1 MLAALETTKRAS
13 ISRHFFDVACFVVK
27 TSHLKV
33 TFSRDL
39 NLTMSDL
46 DFLNWSPL
54 YCETNL
60 PFCKN
65 HLLEDKN
72 WYMLPLVNGIQQKC
86 LKENQLVRFQGMIV
100 DMPDPEY
107 YLSSYEVQNNADGNK
122 RIKCGRF
129 CEVLDIGPDEHLVE
143 ESPNNVTS
151 ERHQLYCI
159 TDPTLSPWVV
169 NYLRDQQLIMTPD
182 EDDNSET
189 EPKRQKSAT
198 VDACLIKIY
207 EKLSNTFSLNDVI
220 EVAGF
225 IGFDN
230 INDGSIEGS
239 DVRSDII
246 IHALAVRGL
255 KHCNPLLPPIINT
268 DEIFASAEAVRI
280 DLLEILKEFLLGDGL
295 AAEYVLCHLI
305 STVYA
310 RNLLLTL
317 GSLPLNIS
325 GVPQG
330 LQLSSNLNNLLKL
343 VVTKSHLLLMTLE
356 NLNTGSLVPKKN
368 YKNDSLTRAR
378 LQLSPH
384 THLILDETAL
394 STGQLN
400 STGVQNISALG
411 KLISQQKIDYDFQFY
426 QLGFD
431 YNTPVLVLSEG
442 KSLLPCT
449 VEVRLQCNIGTVEE
463 YEAKLNTACDG
474 IDSAILDGIRRYL
487 TAVRLSEYSIPEGL
501 GEVIERDFVQLRQEH
516 PEVSAEDLHLM
527 LVLAR
532 LVSVS
537 CGQRILTR
545 QAWEKAVDME
555 KQRKQRLIS
564 VRRR

>member
-1 MLAALETTKRAS
+1 MF
-13 ISRHFFDVACFVVK
+13 IC
-27 TSHLKV
+27 
-33 TFSRDL
+33 
-39 NLTMSDL
+39 DL
-46 DFLNWSPL
+46 DFLNWSPV

-60 PFCKN
+60 SFCKN

-72 WYMLPLVNGIQQKC
+72 WYMLPLINGIQQKC
-86 LKENQLVRFQGMIV
+86 LKGNQLVRFQGMIV

-107 YLSSYEVQNNADGNK
+107 YLSSYEVQNNTDGHRTVK
-122 RIKCGRF
+122 SGRY
-129 CEVLDIGPDEHLVE
+129 CEILDIGSEERIVE

-169 NYLRDQQLIMTPD
+169 NYLRDQQLIMTPNED
-182 EDDNSET
+182 ENTET
-189 EPKRQKSAT
+189 VSKRQKGSN

-207 EKLSNTFSLNDVI
+207 EKQSATFSLNDVI

-225 IGFDN
+225 IGFDSS
-230 INDGSIEGS
+230 NDDTNEGT

-255 KHCNPLLPPIINT
+255 KHCNPLLPPVINT
-268 DEIFASAEAVRI
+268 DELFASAEAVRI
-280 DLLEILKEFLLGDGL
+280 DLLEILKEFLLGDRL
-295 AAEYVLCHLI
+295 AAEYILCHLI

-310 RNLLLTL
+310 RNTLLTL
-317 GSLPLNIS
+317 GSLAVNIS

-330 LQLSSNLNNLLKL
+330 IQLSSKLNNLLKQL
-343 VVTKSHLLLMTLE
+343 VTKIHLLSMTLE
-356 NLNTGSLVPKKN
+356 NLNAGSLIPKKN

-442 KSLLPCT
+442 KSLLPCN
-449 VEVRLQCNIGTVEE
+449 VEVRLQCSIGTIEE
-463 YEAKLNTACDG
+463 YEAKLDTVFRG
-474 IDSAILDGIRRYL
+474 IDSAVLDGIRRYL
-487 TAVRLSEYSIPEGL
+487 TAARLSEYAIPEGL
-501 GEVIERDFVQLRQEH
+501 GEVIENDFVQLRQEH

-532 LVSVS
+532 LVSLS
-537 CGQRILTR
+537 CGQKMLTR

-555 KQRKQRLIS
+555 KQRKERLIP